1 MDTQVLVFPQN
12 NDVTVLS
19 HFGPEIT
26 DATGLTSTFYYK
38 DNRYTAD
45 TDDTT
50 LTFHAAVIPDPD
62 YPGQF
67 MAQFVIPKADNQI
80 PNTYWWRVDV
90 SDVANTNRTAK
101 CGTLLVEAV
110 LWQRKL
116 REKPGVQ
123 SG

>member
-38 DNRYTAD
+38 DNRYTDDAD
-45 TDDTT
+45 ATVYETD
-50 LTFHAAVIPDPD
+50 VVPDPS

-67 MAQFVIPKADNQI
+67 MAQFDIPASQNQV

-90 SDVANTNRTAK
+90 TDVANINRTAK

-110 LWQRKL
+110 L
-116 REKPGVQ
+116 
-123 SG
+123 